1 MGYKITGMG
10 LICGLGN
17 SPEAVFNRMCAGETA
32 FRDIYT
38 FEAEP
43 YAQKRAGQLRPED
56 NDRLAELFEDGDR
69 ALSTVRYA
77 GLQALGQ
84 PLTAEEQPL
93 DDRRA
98 LVMATNFG
106 PMETLQWCWQ
116 ERKDTQEIDS
126 FTFAPANDY
135 VKRIAKALGCGGPAI
150 QLSMSCASG
159 AAAVAAASD
168 LLATSRADSVLV
180 VAYDTLTDY
189 SWCGLSNL
197 KTITLE
203 TMRPFDAKRSGTIFS
218 EGAAAILLEREEAA
232 VGCAAREVVCAARE
246 VVCAARKAPQL
257 ALAWVNGAATGNNA
271 FHLTAPRAEA
281 EGSRLVME
289 AALKAAGLDATA
301 VDHVCAHATST
312 HANDETESAAI
323 RNLLGAHAS
332 EVTVSAYKSQLG
344 HLLGAAGLAEV
355 IISVLAMRKGISL
368 PIVNLDE
375 PDPKCMPLKVTTGRA
390 EMSSFHCTLTN
401 SAGIGGNN
409 AATVIGVENA
419 APSRSI
425 PLDGKLYVRNMGW
438 VLPENIGSGAALLK
452 NLAWM
457 EYADGCNEKLA
468 TFNPKPYLSS
478 VKGYLDP
485 GGAFFLAACSMALEG
500 VPRNGIDPRRGIAS
514 ATCYGSVKS
523 AFTFYQQFLEKGSR
537 FASPMVFPHG
547 YANTP
552 GNLAAIEYGYAGPHT
567 VLYGP
572 QNAAEALLFA
582 YNRLVDGTADE
593 MLAGVYEAFLPAA
606 FPQELQVLSGAIVLR
621 LAVTPAPGDIAV
633 LDVQKLV
640 ATKAPTTLGAVQQL
654 GLLW

>member
-1 MGYKITGMG
+1 MGYSITGMG

-43 YAQKRAGQLRPED
+43 YAQKSAGQLRPED
-56 NDRLAELFEDGDR
+56 NDRLAELFEDEDR
-69 ALSTVRYA
+69 ALAIVRHA

-84 PLTAEEQPL
+84 PLTAEELPL
-93 DDRRA
+93 DSRRA
-98 LVMATNFG
+98 LVLATNFG

-116 ERKDTQEIDS
+116 ERKDTQEIDT

-168 LLATSRADSVLV
+168 LLATGRADSVLA

-218 EGAAAILLEREEAA
+218 EGAAAILLEQHGEARHGEA
-232 VGCAAREVVCAARE
+232 RAPSRAAI
-246 VVCAARKAPQL
+246 
-257 ALAWVNGAATGNNA
+257 AWLNGAATGNNA
-271 FHLTAPRAEA
+271 FHLTAPRPEA

-289 AALKAAGLDATA
+289 AALKSAGLDAA
-301 VDHVCAHATST
+301 SVDHVCAHATST

-323 RNLLGAHAS
+323 RNLLGTRAS
-332 EVTVSAYKSQLG
+332 EVIVSAYKSQLG

-368 PIVNLDE
+368 PIVNLNE
-375 PDPKCMPLKVTTGRA
+375 PDPKCMPLKVTRGRA
-390 EMSSFHCTLTN
+390 EMAHFRCTLTN

-419 APSRSI
+419 GPSQSI
-425 PLDGKLYVRNMGW
+425 PLDGKLYVRNMAW

-452 NLAWM
+452 TPAWT
-457 EYADGCNEKLA
+457 EYAEGCNEKLA

-485 GGAFFLAACSMALEG
+485 GGAYFLAACSMALDG
-500 VPRNGIDPRRGIAS
+500 VERNGIDPRRGIAS
-514 ATCYGSVKS
+514 ATCYGSAKS

-572 QNAAEALLFA
+572 QNPAEALLFA
-582 YNRLVDGTADE
+582 YNRLVDGSADE

-606 FPQELQVLSGAIVLR
+606 FPQELQVLSGAVVLR
-621 LAVTPAPGDIAV
+621 LAATPSDSDIAV
-633 LDVQKLV
+633 LDVQHLAA
-640 ATKAPTTLGAVQQL
+640 ATAPTAMGAVQQL

>member
-38 FEAEP
+38 FEAET
-43 YAQKRAGQLRPED
+43 YAQKTAGQLRPED

-77 GLQALGQ
+77 GLQALGHS
-84 PLTAEEQPL
+84 LTAEELPL
-93 DDRRA
+93 DNRRA
-98 LVMATNFG
+98 LVLATNFG

-168 LLATSRADSVLV
+168 LLATARADSVLV

-232 VGCAAREVVCAARE
+232 VVCAARE
-246 VVCAARKAPQL
+246 ASQQPAC
-257 ALAWVNGAATGNNA
+257 AWVNGTATGNNA
-271 FHLTAPRAEA
+271 FHLTAPRPEA

-289 AALKAAGLDATA
+289 AALKSAGLGATA

-332 EVTVSAYKSQLG
+332 NVTVSAYKSQLG

-375 PDPKCMPLKVTTGRA
+375 PDPKCMPLKVTRGRA
-390 EMSSFHCTLTN
+390 EMARFNCTVTN

-409 AATVIGVENA
+409 AATVLGLENTGG
-419 APSRSI
+419 SRSI
-425 PLDGKLYVRNMGW
+425 PLDGKLYVRNMAW

-452 NLAWM
+452 NHAWT
-457 EYADGCNEKLA
+457 EYADDCNEKLA

-523 AFTFYQQFLEKGSR
+523 AFTFYAQFLEKGSR

-572 QNAAEALLFA
+572 QNICEALLFA
-582 YNRLVDGTADE
+582 YNRLADGMADE

-621 LAVTPAPGDIAV
+621 LAATPSPSDIAAIDIQA
-633 LDVQKLV
+633 L
-640 ATKAPTTLGAVQQL
+640 AAAKAPTTMGAVEQL
-654 GLLW
+654 GTILRTI